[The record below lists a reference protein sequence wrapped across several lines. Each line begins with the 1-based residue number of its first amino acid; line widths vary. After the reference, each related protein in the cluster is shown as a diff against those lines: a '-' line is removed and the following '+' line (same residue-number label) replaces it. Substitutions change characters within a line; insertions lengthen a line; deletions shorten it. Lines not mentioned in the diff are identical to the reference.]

1 MIQATPGTREG
12 RLKGRPGNQTSESEA
27 TQLSAA
33 LSLAD
38 KAHGDHVRP
47 LGDTYLDHAR
57 AVAAG
62 LGELGIDDTDT
73 LAAALLHD
81 ILLPHTG
88 VSEATLRATFG
99 ETVAGLV
106 KSVNTLDDYA
116 QRASR
121 DRPADKLS
129 LDPTQDRRTLEV
141 VRRALL
147 SIIEGDIRIIL
158 IRMVDCLQ
166 DLRRASNLD
175 YEDQRRVAFEALHVY
190 APIANRLGIWH
201 LKWQLEDLA
210 FRYLEPEKYREIAR
224 RLDDGRD
231 IRAVKINKA
240 AARLRRR
247 LASLGLKAI
256 VTGRPKHTYSI
267 YRKMARKELGFDQI
281 HDVQALRVI
290 LEPPDKDAYAALSS
304 KARADMDQTL
314 CYQALGAVHS
324 LWQPIRGEFD
334 DYIGSPKSNG
344 YMSLHTAV
352 IDAETGQKL
361 EVQIRTQRMH
371 EEAEHGIAAHWSY
384 KEQGAK
390 VTSSVQRRIQNLR
403 ELLAALQE
411 VEDDPDGAPPL
422 DISRLEERIHVFTPK
437 DDVIDLPAGATPI
450 DYAYQIHTDLG
461 HRCRG
466 ARVNGKPVSLNYRL
480 KSGDR
485 VEIVAPKRDSPKRGS
500 PNRDWM
506 NPTLGYTGSA
516 RTRSKIRHWF
526 RQQEREQNILQGRE
540 VVERE
545 LKQLYLSDVFTVDD
559 IAAALKYDN
568 VEDFLCQVGFGDIQ
582 PTRIVGAIAARQHAL
597 RSDEHADLLALTR
610 PPSDKPKG
618 MTVRG
623 VGGLHSRLA
632 RCCTPVPNEPI
643 VGYIT
648 RGQGITIHARDCK
661 QVAAITDRE
670 RLIEVEWGTEEERH
684 PVAIVV
690 KAVPRSSL
698 IEDIV
703 NLLRGEQVTVPKTKM
718 ITADSVTTIYMI
730 AEVKDLTQLSYL
742 LQRLKSL
749 PNVFK
754 ATRQRWS

>member
-1 MIQATPGTREG
+1 
-12 RLKGRPGNQTSESEA
+12 
-27 TQLSAA
+27 
-33 LSLAD
+33 
-38 KAHGDHVRP
+38 
-47 LGDTYLDHAR
+47 
-57 AVAAG
+57 
-62 LGELGIDDTDT
+62 
-73 LAAALLHD
+73 
-81 ILLPHTG
+81 
-88 VSEATLRATFG
+88 
-99 ETVAGLV
+99 
-106 KSVNTLDDYA
+106 
-116 QRASR
+116 
-121 DRPADKLS
+121 
-129 LDPTQDRRTLEV
+129 
-141 VRRALL
+141 
-147 SIIEGDIRIIL
+147 
-158 IRMVDCLQ
+158 
-166 DLRRASNLD
+166 
-175 YEDQRRVAFEALHVY
+175 
-190 APIANRLGIWH
+190 
-201 LKWQLEDLA
+201 
-210 FRYLEPEKYREIAR
+210 
-224 RLDDGRD
+224 
-231 IRAVKINKA
+231 
-240 AARLRRR
+240 
-247 LASLGLKAI
+247 
-256 VTGRPKHTYSI
+256 
-267 YRKMARKELGFDQI
+267 
-281 HDVQALRVI
+281 
-290 LEPPDKDAYAALSS
+290 
-304 KARADMDQTL
+304 
-314 CYQALGAVHS
+314 
-324 LWQPIRGEFD
+324 
-334 DYIGSPKSNG
+334 
-344 YMSLHTAV
+344 
-352 IDAETGQKL
+352 
-361 EVQIRTQRMH
+361 
-371 EEAEHGIAAHWSY
+371 
-384 KEQGAK
+384 
-390 VTSSVQRRIQNLR
+390 
-403 ELLAALQE
+403 
-411 VEDDPDGAPPL
+411 
-422 DISRLEERIHVFTPK
+422 
-437 DDVIDLPAGATPI
+437 
-450 DYAYQIHTDLG
+450 
-461 HRCRG
+461 
-466 ARVNGKPVSLNYRL
+466 
-480 KSGDR
+480 
-485 VEIVAPKRDSPKRGS
+485 
-500 PNRDWM
+500 M

-597 RSDEHADLLALTR
+597 RGDEHADLLALTR